1 MVEVWDAQPRLSS
14 LFENDLFTLF
24 RTEDLGR
31 QSKQTGLATTALC
44 SVRSTFVDIGLQER
58 LSETRARHE
67 QGLNGICFKADKS

>member
-14 LFENDLFTLF
+14 RFENDFTFF
-24 RTEDLGR
+24 RTVDLGR